1 MDLEEAANTA
11 HNKVKELEGHVDEG
25 ESALTA
31 LREAVTRVG
40 ERLDGDFD
48 ALAETVGSFLERA
61 GTLRTELASELET
74 SLKALQEL
82 NTEVGETRAGAV
94 QELEQASAD
103 AEALAEQVT
112 TALPGVTSLREQLEQ
127 AMQSLSEQAAQVEQQ
142 LEEGLGKARDFL
154 QNDVAAGLT
163 ELQQA
168 ISDGV
173 EDLASA
179 VGDCRTD
186 LEGSFEAFEER
197 LSEVREYAEGEFT
210 RLQEHAHE
218 VAEACVQ
225 QAAEA
230 HREKL
235 QELGQT
241 AERLIGTME
250 VFGESLMARRED
262 VTQYHTASGDGVGP
276 ANDQTEAMLDTLQR
290 VKDKL
295 ASFTFLT

>member
-11 HNKVKELEGHVDEG
+11 QNKVKELEGHVDEG
-25 ESALTA
+25 ESAVSA
-31 LREAVTRVG
+31 LHEACTRVG
-40 ERLDGDFD
+40 TRLDEDFD
-48 ALAETVGSFLERA
+48 TLAETAGAFLERA

-82 NTEVGETRAGAV
+82 NTEVAETRAGAV
-94 QELEQASAD
+94 QELEQARAD
-103 AEALAEQVT
+103 AEALTEQVT
-112 TALPGVTSLREQLEQ
+112 TAQPGVTSLQEQLEQ
-127 AMQSLSEQAAQVEQQ
+127 ALQALSEQANAVEQQ
-142 LEEGLGKARDFL
+142 LQEGLGKARDFL
-154 QNDVAAGLT
+154 QNDVAAGLA

-168 ISDGV
+168 ITDGV

-186 LEGSFEAFEER
+186 LEGSFEDWQER

-241 AERLIGTME
+241 AERLIGTLG
-250 VFGESLMARRED
+250 VFGESLMSQRED
-262 VTQYHTASGDGVGP
+262 LAQYRTASDDGVAP
-276 ANDQTEAMLDTLQR
+276 ANDQTEAMLEVLQR

-295 ASFTFLT
+295 ASFSFVT